1 MVTRNRMRRLQMAS
15 FVFAL
20 AISACT
26 SAEELMDDGVELEA
40 KGSYEEAA
48 SKYMRALRK
57 DDGLTEARERL
68 QWVADT
74 LVVTYLDRS
83 ARSEDFG
90 RPVEAAEPFLDIDRL
105 VSGARE
111 VDVVVWLPEDYYMKR
126 RRILD
131 AAIADLRD
139 RAHGSRSAAR
149 FGEASD
155 LLADAVERF
164 DPEPP
169 TRDQL
174 LIERFDILLA
184 WADDVS
190 ARGRFRE
197 AVRHTDEALA
207 IAETVALDPT
217 PAIQRRNA
225 AMEAGTVYV
234 AATPV
239 WRRGRHGRE
248 MSPAFLSDLN
258 DRLELDYWS
267 DPPEFIAFAHPAL
280 VRRRLRQLD
289 LDHESLSNREA
300 RIIARDLDAD
310 FAVVAEID
318 RFEVLEKDVRRRDK
332 QARTRQGK
340 DAVYVEIQGE
350 VEVRARLSYSIV
362 DRNGGVIN
370 SDDFEEHRSSDF
382 KRAEYKGN
390 YRDLDISRGTRDL
403 FDSDRYDESVEH
415 AEEDLAKRL
424 AERLGREVF
433 DHVLRRVK

>member
-1 MVTRNRMRRLQMAS
+1 MAS
-15 FVFAL
+15 FVFVL

-26 SAEELMDDGVELEA
+26 SAEELMDDGIELEA

-48 SKYMRALRK
+48 SKYLRALRK

-74 LVVTYLDRS
+74 LVVMYLDRS
-83 ARSEDFG
+83 AQAEDFG
-90 RPVEAAEPFLDIDRL
+90 RPIEAAEPFLDIDRL
-105 VSGARE
+105 ISGASE
-111 VDVVVWLPEDYYMKR
+111 VDVDVWLPEDYYMQR
-126 RRILD
+126 RSLLD

-139 RAHGSRSAAR
+139 RARGARSAGR

-155 LLADAVERF
+155 LLSDAVERF
-164 DPEPP
+164 DPAPP

-184 WADDVS
+184 WTDDAS

-217 PAIQRRNA
+217 PAVQRRNA

-239 WRRGRHGRE
+239 WRGGRHERDW
-248 MSPAFLSDLN
+248 SRAFLLDLN

-267 DPPEFIAFAHPAL
+267 NPPDFIVFAHPAL

-289 LDHESLSNREA
+289 LEHESLSNHEA
-300 RIIARDLDAD
+300 GIIARDLDAD

-318 RFEVLEKDVRRRDK
+318 RFDVVEKDVHRKEK
-332 QARTRQGK
+332 QAKTRGGN
-340 DAVYVEIQGE
+340 DAFYVEIQGE
-350 VEVRARLSYSIV
+350 VEVRARLTYAIV
-362 DRNGGVIN
+362 DRNGGVVR
-370 SDDFEEHRSSDF
+370 SDDFEEQRSSDF
-382 KRAEYKGN
+382 TRAEYKGN

-403 FDSDRYDESVEH
+403 FDRDRYDESLEKLQ
-415 AEEDLAKRL
+415 EEL
-424 AERLGREVF
+424 AERLAQRLGQAVF
-433 DHVLRRVK
+433 DRILSRIG